1 MRVRFNQSRESLNR
15 DRSFLRLFHF
25 RIIASRFDGDNRGLR
40 EVLKAKFE
48 SDWAR
53 LWRDTKIACKDI
65 SLTGGRGSN
74 TLEGAYCS
82 SGFDDWR

>member
-1 MRVRFNQSRESLNR
+1 MVWPIMVAEELTDAMLGLVR
-15 DRSFLRLFHF
+15 
-25 RIIASRFDGDNRGLR
+25 G
-40 EVLKAKFE
+40 EVNE
-48 SDWAR
+48 GSR

-82 SGFDDWR
+82 SGSDDWR